1 MTGQDL
7 SSQIH
12 RAVELIHAA
21 DHAVVIT
28 GAGMSTPS
36 GIPDFR
42 SAGSGLWTQDNPM
55 LVASLTA
62 FRRHPERFFNWLRSL
77 AKPIWEAQPNPA
89 HFALAEMENN
99 GYLQA
104 VITQN
109 IDGLHQKGGSHKVIE
124 LHGSLN
130 TLTCPRC
137 RSGFQAEDFFDV
149 FIRDGDL
156 PYCPDCKSLLKPDI
170 ILFEEALPMEAWNI
184 AQDHCEQA
192 DLVLIAG
199 SSLEVS
205 PANQL
210 PLYSLQHNAS
220 LIINTLSPT
229 YLDEEAQVLLPGNV
243 AEILPQ
249 IAAQLNAKQ
258 HE

>member
-1 MTGQDL
+1 MKEQDL
-7 SSQIH
+7 SSQVH
-12 RAVELIHAA
+12 EASELIQSAR
-21 DHAVVIT
+21 HAVVIT

-62 FRRHPERFFNWLRSL
+62 FRRRPEQFYNWLRSL
-77 AKPIWEAQPNPA
+77 AKPIWEARPNPA
-89 HFALAEMENN
+89 HRALADMEQA
-99 GYLQA
+99 GYIQA

-109 IDGLHQKGGSHKVIE
+109 IDGLHQMAGSQVVLE
-124 LHGSLN
+124 LHGSMN
-130 TLTCPRC
+130 TLTCHRC
-137 RSGFQAEDFFDV
+137 KMQYPSGDIIEA
-149 FIRDGDL
+149 FIQDGDM
-156 PYCPDCKSLLKPDI
+156 PYCPTCKSLLKPDI
-170 ILFEEALPMEAWNI
+170 ILFEEALPFDAWDA
-184 AQDHCEQA
+184 AQMHCEQA
-192 DLVLIAG
+192 DLVLVAG

-210 PLYSLQHNAS
+210 PLYALQNDAR

-229 YLDEEAQVLLPGNV
+229 YLDEAAHILIPGDV
-243 AEILPQ
+243 ATILPQ
-249 IAAQLNAKQ
+249 IAAKL

>member
-1 MTGQDL
+1 MIEQDL
-7 SSQIH
+7 SAQIRH
-12 RAVELIHAA
+12 AVELIHAA
-21 DHAVVIT
+21 EHAVVIT

-42 SAGSGLWTQDNPM
+42 SAGSGLWTQENPM

-62 FRRHPERFFNWLRSL
+62 FRRRPEQFFNWLRSL
-77 AKPIWEAQPNPA
+77 AKPILEAKPNPA
-89 HFALAEMENN
+89 HFALAEMEDK

-109 IDGLHQKGGSHKVIE
+109 IDGLHQKGGSQEVIE

-137 RSGFQAEDFFDV
+137 RNQFQAEDYLDA
-149 FIRDGDL
+149 FIREGAL
-156 PYCPDCKSLLKPDI
+156 PYCPNCKSLLKPGI
-170 ILFEEALPMEAWNI
+170 ILFEEALPMDAWNM
-184 AQDHCEQA
+184 AQAHCEQA
-192 DLVLIAG
+192 DLVFVAG

-210 PLYSLQHNAS
+210 PLYSLQRDAS

-229 YLDEEAQVLLPGNV
+229 YLDEEAHVLLRGNV
-243 AEILPQ
+243 AEVLPQ
-249 IAAQLNAKQ
+249 IAAQLNTQTK
-258 HE
+258 

>member
-1 MTGQDL
+1 MTESDYTE
-7 SSQIH
+7 QIH
-12 RAVELIHAA
+12 RAVEMIRNSR
-21 DHAVVIT
+21 HAVVLT

-62 FRRHPERFFNWLRSL
+62 FRRRPDQFFDWLRSL
-77 AKPIWEAQPNPA
+77 AEPIWNAQPNAA
-89 HFALAEMENN
+89 HQALAEMQQA
-99 GYLQA
+99 GYLRA

-109 IDGLHQKGGSHKVIE
+109 IDGLHQKAGSTQVIE

-137 RSGFQAEDFFDV
+137 GAQYPAGQFMGA
-149 FIRDGDL
+149 FIQHSHQPHCTECEG
-156 PYCPDCKSLLKPDI
+156 LLKPDI
-170 ILFEEALPMEAWNI
+170 ILFEEALPMKAWND
-184 AQDHCEQA
+184 AQAHCEQA
-192 DLVLIAG
+192 DLVLVAG

-210 PLYSLQHNAS
+210 PLYALQHDAR
-220 LIINTLSPT
+220 LIINTISAT
-229 YLDEEAQVLLPGNV
+229 YLDEAAHVLIPGDV
-243 AEILPQ
+243 ATILPQ
-249 IAAQLNAKQ
+249 IMAQL